1 MNTVGIILLIILGLF
16 LLTLLFCL
24 FIKIRL
30 VIALSKR
37 ESGKLKANLSLEI
50 FGGKIKK
57 TIPLAHKKAKAA
69 KATTAKI
76 EEADEK
82 LSFFQKVK
90 KYYGIFLRLSHTWS
104 KSKRAVRK
112 KILAEKIYLNLSFG
126 TGDAASTGILVGS
139 LWGAIYNVIAFVS
152 NFIRVTEPDMSI
164 NPSYDEELLDFEFE
178 CILKVSVAN
187 IISIISTLY
196 INYYFADRKQTKKE
210 KAAINN
216 VNTN

>member
-1 MNTVGIILLIILGLF
+1 MNTVGLILLIILGLL

-30 VIALSKR
+30 VISISKR
-37 ESGKLKANLSLEI
+37 ESGKLNAVVSIEL

-69 KATTAKI
+69 KAKTAKS
-76 EEADEK
+76 EDADSK
-82 LSFFQKVK
+82 LSFSQKVK
-90 KYYGIFLRLSHTWS
+90 KCYGSFLRIRRTWY

-112 KILAEKIYLNLSFG
+112 RILAEKIYLNLSFG

-152 NFIRVTEPDMSI
+152 NFIRVTEPQICI

-187 IISIISTLY
+187 IISIISVLY
-196 INYYFADRKQTKKE
+196 INYYFEGRKQTKKE
-210 KAAINN
+210 KAAI
-216 VNTN
+216 